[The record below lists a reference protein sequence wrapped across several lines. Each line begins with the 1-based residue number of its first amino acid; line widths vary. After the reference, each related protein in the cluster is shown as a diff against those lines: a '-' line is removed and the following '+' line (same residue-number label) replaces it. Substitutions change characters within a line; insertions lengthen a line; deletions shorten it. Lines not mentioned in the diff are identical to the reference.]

1 MPIALSRNGLIIN
14 RRGENEMKKEQG
26 FSLVELLIV
35 VAIIAIIAAIAVP
48 SLLTSRQAANEAGA
62 IQGCRTLGSAEIAYA
77 STNNQNYT
85 DISTLVA
92 NSFLDSRFTA
102 KVNGY
107 SYASTTVPGAPA
119 GQTAPQGFG
128 FVGNPDTGLG
138 RFSYGIAPDQV
149 VRWVSAVSP
158 ATFPSGVAAGDPI
171 GKTN

>member
-1 MPIALSRNGLIIN
+1 
-14 RRGENEMKKEQG
+14 MKKEQG

-62 IQGCRTLGSAEIAYA
+62 IQGCRTIGSAEIAYA

-107 SYASTTVPGAPA
+107 SYSATTVPGAPA
-119 GQTAPQGFG
+119 GQTAPTGFG
-128 FVGNPDTGLG
+128 YVGNPDTGLG
-138 RFSYGIAPDQV
+138 RFSYGISPDQV